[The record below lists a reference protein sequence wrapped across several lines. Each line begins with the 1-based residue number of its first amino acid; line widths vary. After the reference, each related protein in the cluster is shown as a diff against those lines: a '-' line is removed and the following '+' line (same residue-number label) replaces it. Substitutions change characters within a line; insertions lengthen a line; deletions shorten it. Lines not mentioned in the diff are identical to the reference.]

1 MRSFTSLVALAL
13 LAPLLFAGPAG
24 AGGPEAASRQAE
36 LGTCP
41 SGETCVASGVVCDPS
56 NAPCTFDFL
65 PQFLVGTMVI
75 AVDDDPPGA
84 DPSVACTPGD
94 DDSTVTFSLR
104 AKKKAA
110 KANKRSEER

>member
-1 MRSFTSLVALAL
+1 MRSLASLVALAL
-13 LAPLLFAGPAG
+13 VVPLLFAGPAG
-24 AGGPEAASRQAE
+24 AGGPEAAERQAE

-41 SGETCVASGVVCDPS
+41 SGQTCVESGLVCDPS
-56 NAPCTFDFL
+56 DAPCTFDFL

-104 AKKKAA
+104 PKEPVA
-110 KANKRSEER
+110 RGT